1 MSIASMR
8 RRRGYTQEAL
18 AALLDVDR
26 STVGKWEQGV
36 NRPVGKY
43 RRKLCAVLM
52 CTEAELEL
60 APRETNIP
68 Q

>member
-1 MSIASMR
+1 MSLASMR
-8 RRRGYTQEAL
+8 RQRGYTQEAL
-18 AALLDVDR
+18 AAILDVER
-26 STVGKWEQGV
+26 STISKWEQGV

-52 CTEAELEL
+52 CTEEELEL